1 MISGWL
7 FDLYLSKEDD
17 NKMIFWI
24 KLENSK
30 NNRNNNYIRIEEK
43 WYNFFYVASN
53 KNTNLKQIIQ
63 NENVQSCINSF
74 EFVTKF
80 EKITDRK
87 KSTVLKFL
95 LNNDKK
101 LKLANFIEKIN
112 GYQDFRIYNV
122 DISPEQQYCFE
133 HDIFPLGS
141 YDIDKRNSILKWK
154 SKIGD
159 SVWNTDYIVPNF
171 KIIHLKINFQK
182 GKIVRLEDKLRSIII
197 RSYNNDKDND
207 YFKIENNSEE
217 EILKQL
223 MNIIDF
229 LDPDFILTNDGD
241 SITFPYLIHRAK
253 INNINLYLGRDTKI
267 PLAVESKR
275 KEISY
280 FSYGRIHFKPS
291 TIRLHGR
298 IHIDLSNS
306 FIFRTG
312 SNFDSLVEISRLC
325 RMPLH
330 AISRAS
336 IGKCLTSLHLYNA
349 TKRDLIV
356 PWKPTLN
363 EHPKTLMELYIAD
376 RGSLIL
382 EPEIGVHEKVAEFD
396 FTSLYPSIMLKRN
409 ISAETVLCSCCFDNP
424 KFRVPELNFHIC
436 NKIGLV
442 PESLKIILEKRHA
455 YKKLTRNTKNQIQKQ
470 IYNNRQS
477 ILKWILVTS
486 FGYLGFNN
494 AKFGRIDAHIAVCA
508 FARNILL
515 KTMHIA
521 EDMNFDVLHGIVDS
535 IWVKK
540 NENTRQEEYLQLKKV
555 IENDTDFEI
564 SFEGV
569 YKWIAFLPSEINT
582 HLPVINRYFG
592 VFEDG
597 KIKTRGIESR
607 RHDTPLFL
615 KRCQNEILYI
625 LSIGNS
631 IEDVKKNQIPVVI
644 KKIKIFLSLL
654 KNHKI
659 ELKDLVFTKQLSKDY
674 NQYKNRNTLENSAIK
689 QLEINGEK
697 LKAGQIVQYI
707 IKNYYDKSPL
717 KRTIPVQL
725 IDDKTEN
732 NKNIYD
738 VRKYSE
744 LLINTCNTVLQS
756 FGIIVNKRDQH
767 VYQLDN
773 YY

>member
-7 FDLYLSKEDD
+7 FDIYPSKSDN

-24 KLENSK
+24 RLENSK
-30 NNRNNNYIRIEEK
+30 NKYIQIEDT
-43 WYNFFYVASN
+43 WHNFVYVASDKNSNLN
-53 KNTNLKQIIQ
+53 KIIQ
-63 NENVQSCINSF
+63 NENLRSCINSF

-80 EKITDRK
+80 EKITDKR
-87 KSTVLKFL
+87 KSTILKIL
-95 LNNDKK
+95 LNNNNATK
-101 LKLANFIEKIN
+101 LKLANFIEKIK
-112 GYQDFRIYNV
+112 GYQDFRLYNV
-122 DISPEQQYCFE
+122 DISTEQQYCFE
-133 HDIFPLGS
+133 HNIFPLGS
-141 YDIDKRNSILKWK
+141 YDIDKRKSILKWK
-154 SKIGD
+154 LKDND
-159 SVWNTDYIVPNF
+159 SIWNTKYIVPHF
-171 KIIHLKINFQK
+171 KIIHLKVNFQK
-182 GKIVRLEDKLRSIII
+182 GKVVKPEEKLRSIII
-197 RSYNNDKDND
+197 TTYNKDNK
-207 YFKIENNSEE
+207 YFKIESHSEE

-223 MNIIDF
+223 IEIVDI
-229 LDPDFILTNDGD
+229 LDPDFILTDDGD

-253 INNINLYLGRDTKI
+253 INNSNLYLGRDSNKQ
-267 PLAVESKR
+267 PLTAELKR
-275 KEISY
+275 KGISY

-291 TIRLHGR
+291 TIRLYGR

-312 SNFDSLVEISRLC
+312 SNFDGLFEISRLC

-330 AISRAS
+330 AVSRAS

-363 EHPKTLMELYIAD
+363 EHPKTLRELYIAD
-376 RGSLIL
+376 RGGLIL

-396 FTSLYPSIMLKRN
+396 FTSLYPYIMLKRN

-436 NKIGLV
+436 NKNGLV
-442 PESLKIILEKRHA
+442 PESLKVVLEKRSE
-455 YKKLTRNTKNQIQKQ
+455 YKKLARNTDNQNLRQ

-477 ILKWILVTS
+477 MLKWILVTS
-486 FGYLGFNN
+486 FGYLGFSN

-508 FARNILL
+508 FAREILL
-515 KTMHIA
+515 KAMHIA
-521 EDMNFDVLHGIVDS
+521 EEMNFDVLHGIVDS

-540 NENTRQEEYLQLKKV
+540 NENARQREYLQLKET
-555 IENDTDFEI
+555 IENNTNFDI

-569 YKWIAFLPSEINT
+569 YKWIAFLPSEINN

-615 KRCQNEILYI
+615 KQCQNEILDI
-625 LSIGNS
+625 ISTGNS
-631 IEDVKKNQIPVVI
+631 IKDVKKNQIPKAI

-654 KNHKI
+654 KNHEV
-659 ELKDLVFTKQLSKDY
+659 ELNDLVFTKQLSKDH
-674 NQYKNRNTLENSAIK
+674 NQYKNKNTLENSAIK
-689 QLEINGEK
+689 QLEMNGEK
-697 LKAGQIVQYI
+697 LKAGQTVQYI
-707 IKNYYDKSPL
+707 IKNYYDKSLL

-725 IDDKTEN
+725 IDSKTEN
-732 NKNIYD
+732 DNNYD
-738 VRKYSE
+738 VKKYSE
-744 LLINTCNTVLQS
+744 LLINTCNTVLQP
-756 FGIIVNKRDQH
+756 FGIIVNKRDQRI
-767 VYQLDN
+767 YQLDN